1 MDEMTLYLGTLAAV
15 GVGGLILI
23 VLILTRGSGGG
34 GKRKSQQLRNE
45 PRAVAVPRVQVVLAE
60 GEEGLIWVV
69 NGRATRDLAL
79 ITDPTERRAIEI
91 LLERIQAVQIPPLA
105 VEPVGTT
112 ATHPLAPS
120 WEGEPYGAQDESH
133 DVGAGQGITNLP
145 PSNLESRSPLKP
157 QDAGQG
163 MQGAGGRTSP
173 ETPVTSP
180 DPLSYEDEL
189 TRPFLARLR
198 DSLFG
203 VDYDTKPSA
212 RAYSMRPSP
221 IPKKGKTKEAERMDS
236 GFGIPRFE
244 ELNTLVQQKVAALP
258 DAPYTMIRVG
268 GDGMIEIVVQGRV
281 FGHIDDV
288 PDDAVRGA
296 IQEAVAIW
304 NRQS

>member
-1 MDEMTLYLGTLAAV
+1 MDEMTLYLGTLAAI
-15 GVGGLILI
+15 GAGGLILI

-34 GKRKSQQLRNE
+34 RKRNTQQLRNE
-45 PRAVAVPRVQVVLAE
+45 PRAVAVPRVQVVMAE

-91 LLERIQAVQIPPLA
+91 LLARVQAVQMPTLPTDPIS
-105 VEPVGTT
+105 G
-112 ATHPLAPS
+112 
-120 WEGEPYGAQDESH
+120 GAQDAGRGTQDVRG
-133 DVGAGQGITNLP
+133 DVGAVEDVTL
-145 PSNLESRSPLKP
+145 SNVKSDAPLEP

-163 MQGAGGRTSP
+163 MQGVGGRTSP
-173 ETPVTSP
+173 ETPVTFP

-212 RAYSMRPSP
+212 RAYSMRPPP
-221 IPKKGKTKEAERMDS
+221 IPKKGNTKETEPMDS

-244 ELNTLVQQKVAALP
+244 ELNMLVQQKVAALP

-268 GDGMIEIVVQGRV
+268 GDGMLAIVVQGRIY
-281 FGHIDDV
+281 GHIDDV